1 MMGNERFEKY
11 LEIAKRA
18 EKQGWKGDKLSLLM
32 SIEEADK
39 KFNLRL
45 DDWLKADDFN
55 FFHDIYGILENV
67 KRESFGFFLP
77 RFSGK

>member
-1 MMGNERFEKY
+1 MSNERFEKY
-11 LEIAKRA
+11 LKIAKRA
-18 EKQGWKGDKLSLLM
+18 EKQGWSGDRLSLLM

-45 DDWLKADDFN
+45 DDWLEADDFN

-67 KRESFGFFLP
+67 KRENFGFFLP
-77 RFSGK
+77 RFAGK